1 MPRTVFRTGN
11 RQVRCSCQ
19 YPECQRYRCRSIA
32 IIVARI
38 YRKSDGTFTGN
49 VTLVEGANTV
59 TFVAT
64 SASGVDTTITRT
76 LNLDTKAP
84 VITNVT
90 ITPNPVDGGKTYV
103 VAVEVTD

>member
-1 MPRTVFRTGN
+1 MLRM
-11 RQVRCSCQ
+11 
-19 YPECQRYRCRSIA
+19 YPI
-32 IIVARI
+32 
-38 YRKSDGTFTGN
+38 SDGTFTGN